1 MDQTLGNDRR
11 IYQKLKI
18 RKIDRLSFQSIDF
31 YSISYIIITTILD
44 MIIDI
49 IIKITPNQ
57 DGEQGIVTHT

>member
-18 RKIDRLSFQSIDF
+18 RKIDRLSFQFIDF

>member
-1 MDQTLGNDRR
+1 MDQTLGNGRR

-18 RKIDRLSFQSIDF
+18 RKIDRLSFQFIDF